1 MLRRGYKS
9 LSLSDLAIVAG
20 GPRERI
26 SAPPDGS
33 EKHPQD
39 ALSHFLS
46 GSASNQ
52 EIRTVVRHLLARCPT
67 CIRSTQPL
75 VLLPKSGKPE

>member
-9 LSLSDLAIVAG
+9 LILSELAIVAG
-20 GPRERI
+20 GLRGR
-26 SAPPDGS
+26 ATALPDCS
-33 EKHPQD
+33 EGHPQD

-52 EIRTVVRHLLARCPT
+52 EVRTVVRHLLARCPT
-67 CIRSTQPL
+67 CICSTQPL
-75 VLLPKSGKPE
+75 VLLPKLGKPE